1 MNYSY
6 APVPAANFARPLTS
20 NTGSSALASTFSG
33 IFSKFW
39 AVLLIILIVFV
50 ALVVYYKTV
59 GYYLQIGWDRI
70 YSMIR
75 GRESVDIELGE
86 NGVSAL
92 VAPMDE
98 PPKSAMPVADER
110 PPGMPG
116 AVDNSSPFLSS
127 LAIGG
132 PKKEVFNV
140 SRNIYTYNDASAVC
154 SALGAELAD
163 YEQVKESYERGA
175 DWCNYG
181 WTKGQMATYPTQK
194 ATWEKLQKGAAEY
207 RGACGQ
213 PGVNGGH
220 FDNPELRFG
229 VNCYG
234 FKPPKNA
241 TDEMLESQVS
251 LPATPDEIEYDKKVQ
266 KYREQLNTTTVLPFS
281 RGKWTE

>member
-6 APVPAANFARPLTS
+6 APAPAANYAKPLTS
-20 NTGSSALASTFSG
+20 NTGASSIFSG
-33 IFSKFW
+33 LFTKFW

-50 ALVVYYKTV
+50 VLVIYYKTV
-59 GYYLQIGWDRI
+59 GYYLQIGWDRM
-70 YSMIR
+70 YTMIR
-75 GRESVDIELGE
+75 GRDSVEIDIGKDGLEA
-86 NGVSAL
+86 NIM
-92 VAPMDE
+92 PMDE
-98 PPKSAMPVADER
+98 PPKSAMPPADIR

-116 AVDNSSPFLSS
+116 AVDNTSPFLSS
-127 LAIGG
+127 LSVGG

-140 SRNIYTYNDASAVC
+140 SRNIYSYNDASAVC

-163 YEQVKESYERGA
+163 YDQVKGSYEQGA

-181 WTKGQMATYPTQK
+181 WTKGQMAVYPTQK

-213 PGVNGGH
+213 PGVNGGY

-234 FKPPKNA
+234 MKPPKNA
-241 TDEMLESQVS
+241 TDELLESQVA
-251 LPATPDEIEYDKKVQ
+251 LPASPDEIEYDKKVQ
-266 KYREQLNTTTVLPFS
+266 KFREQLNTTTVLPFK
-281 RGKWTE
+281 RGQWTE